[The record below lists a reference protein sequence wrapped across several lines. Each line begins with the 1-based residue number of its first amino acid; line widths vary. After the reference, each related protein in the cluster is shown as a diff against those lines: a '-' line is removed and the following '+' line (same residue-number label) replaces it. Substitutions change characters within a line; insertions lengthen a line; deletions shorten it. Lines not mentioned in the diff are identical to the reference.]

1 MTMKKK
7 QKIKAEL
14 WDKMQYLFRNY
25 YDRMVHAVLYYDG
38 LIDIPTLKTVLVAT
52 TEKVPV
58 LHSSFHDSAIDPYW
72 AVEDYTISDI
82 LTVKEVSTETLED
95 EIEAF
100 ITYSIPVD
108 SNVQFKMAIFN
119 ANGKSTLCMIVNHMC
134 FDGGD
139 FKYFLKRLAS
149 NYNAVLGGTPVIDI
163 KTGSRSYDQV
173 YTKLDEEDK
182 EVAKNLYKNISQVK
196 DEHYFPLSPDSPEDK
211 SMINRSKVDAETF
224 AKFRKI
230 GKYYGVTVNDLML
243 AVYMHSLYEFGGY
256 PETDTVTIPCMVD
269 LRRHIEGGE
278 DAGGLTNHTGF
289 MQCSVE
295 GVGKNVNET
304 LIKVLRSVRKSK
316 KDKYMGLY
324 SLPLLKLAYT
334 ILPYAISEIAIKI
347 GYLNPLIG
355 MSNIGVLDP
364 NKLGLSGLQLV
375 DGFMTGAI
383 KYKPYMQLALTSLNG
398 ELTMTIAI
406 KGNEK
411 DREGVQ
417 EFFRI
422 IHKNINQFISDNAQ
436 YAE

>member
-1 MTMKKK
+1 MAKK
-7 QKIKAEL
+7 QKITAEL

-38 LIDIPTLKTVLVAT
+38 LIDVPILKNVIVGT

-58 LHSSFHDSAIDPYW
+58 LRSSFHDSVINPYW
-72 AVEDYTISDI
+72 VVEDYSIDDI
-82 LTVKEVSTETLED
+82 LTVKEVDKALLEL
-95 EIEAF
+95 EIDNF
-100 ITYSIPVD
+100 ITQCIPVTD
-108 SNVQFKMAIFN
+108 NVQFRMALFN
-119 ANGKSTLCMIVNHMC
+119 TEGKSTLCMIVNHMC

-139 FKYFLKRLAS
+139 FKYFLKRLAA
-149 NYNAVLGGTPVIDI
+149 NYTAAANGAPIIDI
-163 KTGSRSYDQV
+163 KTGTRSYDQV

-182 EVAKNLYKNISQVK
+182 EVARNLYKNISQVK
-196 DEHYFPLSPDSPEDK
+196 DAHYFPLTPDSELDR
-211 SMINRSKVDAETF
+211 SMINRCKIDRETF

-230 GKYYGVTVNDLML
+230 GKHYGVTVNDLML
-243 AVYMHSLYEFGGY
+243 AVYMHSLYEYGGY
-256 PETDTVTIPCMVD
+256 PDTDTVTIPCMVD

-304 LIKVLRSVRKSK
+304 LVKVLQSVRKSK
-316 KDKYMGLY
+316 HDKYMGLY

-334 ILPYAISEIAIKI
+334 ILPYSISEIAIKI

-364 NKLGLSGLQLV
+364 EALSFNGLKPF
-375 DGFMTGAI
+375 DGFMTGAV
-383 KYKPYMQLALTSLNG
+383 KYKPYMQLALTSMNG

-406 KGNEK
+406 RGNHE
-411 DREGVQ
+411 DRVGVQ
-417 EFFRI
+417 KFFDI
-422 IHKNINQFISDNAQ
+422 IKKNINQFIEDNAQ
-436 YAE
+436 YA

>member
-1 MTMKKK
+1 MKKK

-38 LIDIPTLKTVLVAT
+38 LINVDILKTVLVAT

-72 AVEDYTISDI
+72 VVEDYTIDDI
-82 LTVKEVSTETLED
+82 LTVKEVNSDLLEE
-95 EIEAF
+95 EIENF
-100 ITYSIPVD
+100 ITQSIPVT
-108 SNVQFKMAIFN
+108 SRVQFKMAILN
-119 ANGKSTLCMIVNHMC
+119 TSGKSTLCMIVNHMC

-139 FKYFLKRLAS
+139 FKYFLKRLTS
-149 NYNAVLGGTPVIDI
+149 NYNTVLGGSPVIDI

-173 YTKLDEEDK
+173 YTKLDDEDK

-196 DEHYFPLSPDSPEDK
+196 DEHYFPLTPDAPDDK
-211 SMINRSKVDAETF
+211 SMINRSKIDADTF
-224 AKFRKI
+224 TKFRKI
-230 GKYYGVTVNDLML
+230 GKHFGVTVNDLML
-243 AVYMHSLYEFGGY
+243 AVYMHSFYEFGEY

-304 LIKVLRSVRKSK
+304 LVKVLQSVRKSK

-364 NKLGLSGLQLV
+364 NKLGLSGLALV
-375 DGFMTGAI
+375 DGFMTGAV

-406 KGNEK
+406 RGNKRDKERVK
-411 DREGVQ
+411 Q
-417 EFFRI
+417 FFDI
-422 IHKNINQFISDNAQ
+422 IHKNVNDFIEHNKQFL
-436 YAE
+436 

>member
-1 MTMKKK
+1 MKKK

-38 LIDIPTLKTVLVAT
+38 LIDIPTLKTILVGT

-72 AVEDYTISDI
+72 VVEPYVVDDI
-82 LTVKEVSTETLED
+82 LTIKEVDKDALEE
-95 EIEAF
+95 EIESF
-100 ITYSIPVD
+100 ITQCIPVE
-108 SNVQFKMAIFN
+108 SHVQFKMAIFN
-119 ANGKSTLCMIVNHMC
+119 SEGKSTLCMIVNHMC

-139 FKYFLKRLAS
+139 FKYFLKRLAR
-149 NYNAVLGGTPVIDI
+149 NYNSAISGTPVIDI
-163 KTGSRSYDQV
+163 KTGTRSYDQV
-173 YTKLDEEDK
+173 YTKLDDEDK

-196 DEHYFPLSPDSPEDK
+196 DEHYFPLTPDHPSDK
-211 SMINRSKVDAETF
+211 SMINRSKVDRETF
-224 AKFRKI
+224 DKFRRI
-230 GKYYGVTVNDLML
+230 GKHYGVTVNDLML

-278 DAGGLTNHTGF
+278 EAGGLTNHTGF

-295 GVGKNVNET
+295 GVGANVNET
-304 LIKVLRSVRKSK
+304 LVKVLQSVRKSK
-316 KDKYMGLY
+316 QDKYMGLY

-364 NKLGLSGLQLV
+364 VALSLNGLNLV
-375 DGFMTGAI
+375 DGFMTGAV

-406 KGNEK
+406 RGNDEDK
-411 DREGVQ
+411 KAVER
-417 EFFRI
+417 FFEI
-422 IHKNINQFISDNAQ
+422 IHRNIADFIEHNKQ

>member
-1 MTMKKK
+1 
-7 QKIKAEL
+7 
-14 WDKMQYLFRNY
+14 
-25 YDRMVHAVLYYDG
+25 
-38 LIDIPTLKTVLVAT
+38 
-52 TEKVPV
+52 
-58 LHSSFHDSAIDPYW
+58 
-72 AVEDYTISDI
+72 
-82 LTVKEVSTETLED
+82 
-95 EIEAF
+95 
-100 ITYSIPVD
+100 
-108 SNVQFKMAIFN
+108 
-119 ANGKSTLCMIVNHMC
+119 
-134 FDGGD
+134 
-139 FKYFLKRLAS
+139 
-149 NYNAVLGGTPVIDI
+149 
-163 KTGSRSYDQV
+163 
-173 YTKLDEEDK
+173 
-182 EVAKNLYKNISQVK
+182 
-196 DEHYFPLSPDSPEDK
+196 
-211 SMINRSKVDAETF
+211 
-224 AKFRKI
+224 
-230 GKYYGVTVNDLML
+230 NDLML

-256 PETDTVTIPCMVD
+256 PATDTVTIPCMVD

-295 GVGKNVNET
+295 GVGANVNET
-304 LIKVLRSVRKSK
+304 LIKVLHSVRKSK

-375 DGFMTGAI
+375 DGFMTGAV

-411 DREGVQ
+411 DRESVQ

-422 IHKNINQFISDNAQ
+422 IHKNINDFIAHNAQ